1 MLNATAL
8 EFQHFLPQQIKCQG
22 NYTKKNFAL
31 ALPQQCF
38 WQGW

>member
-8 EFQHFLPQQIKCQG
+8 EFQHFLPRQIKCQG
-22 NYTKKNFAL
+22 NYMKKNFAL